1 MAYGHDLDGCGRC
14 IKYTLHF
21 VNLLIF
27 LGGLVLLAIGI
38 WSITSK
44 TFVNELLGTNLYIGA
59 VYIVLIT
66 GAIIT
71 FISCLGCYGSAHE
84 IRCMLLLYFL
94 ILFLIF
100 VTILVGGILSFVFRE
115 KAQQTIEMQM
125 QSSLRYYG
133 NKEAFT
139 GAWDATQE
147 KLHCCGVTSYLDW
160 RGHIPESCCREPT
173 PNKKAPCQS
182 APSQWTLYDQGCL
195 NVTTEYVKNHA
206 TIVGGVAI
214 GLACLLIFGMIFS
227 CALVVMIE

>member
-14 IKYTLHF
+14 VKYTLHF

-84 IRCMLLLYFL
+84 IRCMLLLVR
-94 ILFLIF
+94 IF
-100 VTILVGGILSFVFRE
+100 VFIS
-115 KAQQTIEMQM
+115 KAMRFESAIKITPPHR
-125 QSSLRYYG
+125 SR
-133 NKEAFT
+133 F
-139 GAWDATQE
+139 
-147 KLHCCGVTSYLDW
+147 CCTPLL
-160 RGHIPESCCREPT
+160 PE
-173 PNKKAPCQS
+173 
-182 APSQWTLYDQGCL
+182 
-195 NVTTEYVKNHA
+195 
-206 TIVGGVAI
+206 
-214 GLACLLIFGMIFS
+214 
-227 CALVVMIE
+227 